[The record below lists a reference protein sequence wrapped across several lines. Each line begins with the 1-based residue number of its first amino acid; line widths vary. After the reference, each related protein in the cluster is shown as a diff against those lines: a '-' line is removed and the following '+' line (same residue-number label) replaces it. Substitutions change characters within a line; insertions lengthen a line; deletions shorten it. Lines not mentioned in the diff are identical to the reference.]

1 MTAAFGK
8 PGKVY
13 GPGADVDSK
22 LTPRWYPLVPHPVQ
36 LQLINS
42 KARFKICPA
51 ARRSGKTE
59 RAKRSL
65 VLQALRE
72 SSQGKYLDYRYF
84 AAAPTRDQA
93 KTIWWSDLK
102 ALIPK
107 RFLGGRIR
115 ESELVIPLI
124 TGAEI
129 CVVGLDRAERIEGR
143 SWNGGVIDEIANTK
157 PGIWE
162 ANIRPALADRNG
174 WCWLIGTPEG
184 RGEYYNM
191 YQRAISGEDPEWEG
205 FTWISADILPA
216 KEIESARRSMSEEL
230 FQQEY
235 EASWITFKGR
245 AYHPFLATTHC
256 APLKYTRSAPLILTF
271 DFNYQPGTAA
281 VLQEMRLPS
290 GVDGVGVIGEVYIPR
305 HSSTPAVCR
314 RIIQDWGEHPG
325 PVYVYGD
332 STGGAGGSSR
342 VQGSDWDLVKAE
354 LRPVFGSRLYIKVQT
369 NPRERARVNA
379 VNFLLKNAAGE
390 IRLMVDPQKAPRVVK
405 DFEGVRLLEG
415 GSGEIDK
422 KSDPMLSHLSDGI
435 GYLCVQEW
443 PVVPRQGAVLSS
455 YQLGG

>member
-1 MTAAFGK
+1 VIAMTSDW
-8 PGKVY
+8 P
-13 GPGADVDSK
+13 PL
-22 LTPRWYPLVPHPVQ
+22 LTPRWTQLRPHPIQ
-36 LQLINS
+36 IALIKS

-59 RAKRSL
+59 RAKRNL
-65 VLQALRE
+65 IIQALEE
-72 SSQGKYLDYRYF
+72 SSQGRWLDYRYF

-93 KTIWWSDLK
+93 RQIFWKDLK
-102 ALIPK
+102 AMVPHRL
-107 RFLGGRIR
+107 LGGRIS
-115 ESELVIPLI
+115 ESELIIPLV

-256 APLKYTRSAPLILTF
+256 APLKYTRANPLIITL
-271 DFNYQPGTAA
+271 DFNWQPGSASI
-281 VLQEMRLPS
+281 LQEMRLPN
-290 GVDGVGVIGEVYIPR
+290 GLDGVGVIGEVCIPK

-314 RIIQDWGEHPG
+314 RIVQDWGDHPG
-325 PVYVYGD
+325 AVYVYGD
-332 STGGAGGSSR
+332 ATGGAQGSAR

-354 LRPVFGSRLYIKVQT
+354 LRPVFGNRLTFKVPQA
-369 NPRERARVNA
+369 NPKERVRVNA
-379 VNFLLKNAAGE
+379 VNSLLRNAAGE
-390 IRLMVDPQKAPRVVK
+390 IRLMVDPVKAPSVVR

-422 KSDPMLSHLSDGI
+422 KSDPQLSHWLDGI
-435 GYLCVQEW
+435 GYFCVQEY
-443 PVVPRQGAVLSS
+443 PVIARQGAVLSN
-455 YQLGG
+455 YRLGG